1 MTRLYTH
8 RLLPILLLITLTV
21 WIDLPHPKPVRIGN
35 VERNIDVVRG
45 LDLQGGLQVLM
56 EADLPPGSI
65 VRAEDLQTARNVI
78 ENRVNGL
85 GVSEP
90 VGLVGGKNRLL
101 VELPGVGGTAA
112 DGGAVRH

>member
-1 MTRLYTH
+1 MSRLYTH
-8 RLLPILLLITLTV
+8 RLLPHRLLIAWPLR
-21 WIDLPHPKPVRIGN
+21 IDLPHPKPVRIGN

-65 VRAEDLQTARNVI
+65 VRAEDLQTARNVV
-78 ENRVNGL
+78 ETRENGL

-90 VGLVGGKNRLL
+90 VVLVAGNNRI
-101 VELPGVGGTAA
+101 
-112 DGGAVRH
+112 D